1 VHRDPGLRPGIN
13 VAAGKVTH
21 HGVAEGVGAGYV
33 PPEEAL
39 GWS

>member
-1 VHRDPGLRPGIN
+1 
-13 VAAGKVTH
+13 VANGVVTH
-21 HGVAEGVGAGYV
+21 QGVAEGVGADFV